1 MRVLF
6 ISKSLHAVSGAGVG
20 SRMHLNALKRLVG
33 EENVYVVDVGLS
45 EAAHR
50 EEKYIAY
57 GKYHNILDRLHRHL
71 EGNTYLFSNKIIS
84 DVCKIIKKEKVSFV
98 FVDDSYYGNLVK
110 TIKKECDAVTVVTFF
125 HDVKAALFRIWM
137 KTAPWF
143 DKIDFRIGLAQE
155 KISTMYTDAN
165 IVLNQN
171 ENSLLRQYYNVNADF
186 YFPVC
191 VSGENKQQIG
201 LNPYC
206 GNKRHILFVG
216 TYYLPNIQGLH
227 WFCDTV
233 FDSVKENYDIWVIGK
248 GLEKVRDEF
257 NDDDIHVIGFV
268 DSLSEYYSYADMVIA
283 PLTDGGGMKIKT
295 AEAISYGKMF
305 LGSSESLYG
314 YWEEIP
320 DDLKGKVV
328 FKCDTAEEYLK
339 AFNKIDGKPICKKNE
354 ELITLYDRLYS
365 ENAAYNIMKDIVEKT
380 TGVKL

>member
-57 GKYHNILDRLHRHL
+57 GKYRNILDRLHRHL

-171 ENSLLRQYYNVNADF
+171 ENSLLRQYYNVNADLI
-186 YFPVC
+186 
-191 VSGENKQQIG
+191 SLKLRID
-201 LNPYC
+201 L
-206 GNKRHILFVG
+206 
-216 TYYLPNIQGLH
+216 
-227 WFCDTV
+227 
-233 FDSVKENYDIWVIGK
+233 KE
-248 GLEKVRDEF
+248 REF
-257 NDDDIHVIGFV
+257 NLFG
-268 DSLSEYYSYADMVIA
+268 
-283 PLTDGGGMKIKT
+283 
-295 AEAISYGKMF
+295 
-305 LGSSESLYG
+305 
-314 YWEEIP
+314 
-320 DDLKGKVV
+320 
-328 FKCDTAEEYLK
+328 
-339 AFNKIDGKPICKKNE
+339 
-354 ELITLYDRLYS
+354 
-365 ENAAYNIMKDIVEKT
+365 
-380 TGVKL
+380 

>member
-1 MRVLF
+1 MKVLF

-20 SRMHLNALKRLVG
+20 SRMHLNVLKRLVG
-33 EENVYVVDVGLS
+33 EENVYIVDVGVS
-45 EAAHR
+45 ETACR
-50 EEKYIAY
+50 EERYIAY
-57 GKYHNILDRLHRHL
+57 GKYHGILDRLHRYL
-71 EGNTYLFSNKIIS
+71 EGNTYLFSNKIIN
-84 DVCKIIKKEKVSFV
+84 DVCQLIKNEKISFV

-110 TIKKECDAVTVVTFF
+110 TIKKKCDAVAVVTFF

-137 KTAPWF
+137 KTASWY
-143 DKIDFRIGLAQE
+143 DKVDFRIGLVQE
-155 KISTMYTDAN
+155 KISVTYTDAN

-171 ENSLLRQYYNVNADF
+171 ENSLLRNYYHTDTDF

-191 VSGENKQQIG
+191 VSKEKTQQTG
-201 LNPYC
+201 KNPFC
-206 GNKRHILFVG
+206 GNKKHILFVG

-233 FDSVKENYDIWVIGK
+233 FDSLKENYDIWVVGK

-314 YWEEIP
+314 YWEEIL

-328 FKCDTAEEYLK
+328 FKCDTAEEYLNS
-339 AFNKIDGKPICKKNE
+339 FNKIDEKPICKKNE

>member
-1 MRVLF
+1 M
-6 ISKSLHAVSGAGVG
+6 
-20 SRMHLNALKRLVG
+20 
-33 EENVYVVDVGLS
+33 
-45 EAAHR
+45 
-50 EEKYIAY
+50 
-57 GKYHNILDRLHRHL
+57 
-71 EGNTYLFSNKIIS
+71 NTDY
-84 DVCKIIKKEKVSFV
+84 
-98 FVDDSYYGNLVK
+98 
-110 TIKKECDAVTVVTFF
+110 
-125 HDVKAALFRIWM
+125 
-137 KTAPWF
+137 
-143 DKIDFRIGLAQE
+143 
-155 KISTMYTDAN
+155 
-165 IVLNQN
+165 
-171 ENSLLRQYYNVNADF
+171 

-191 VSGENKQQIG
+191 VSKENIKQIAE
-201 LNPYC
+201 NPFC

-233 FDSVKENYDIWVIGK
+233 FDNVKENYDIWVIGK

-257 NDDDIHVIGFV
+257 DDDDIHVIGFV

-328 FKCDTAEEYLK
+328 FKCDTAEEYLN
-339 AFNKIDGKPICKKNE
+339 AFNKIDEKPICKKNE

>member
-57 GKYHNILDRLHRHL
+57 GKYRNILDRLHRHL

-171 ENSLLRQYYNVNADF
+171 ENSLLVDDAERVLTDKNADLDDFGRMLDHTWRLKRQTGSAVSTNSIDELYAKGVAAGALGGKLLGAGGGGFLVF
-186 YFPVC
+186 YVQP
-191 VSGENKQQIG
+191 ERQ
-201 LNPYC
+201 
-206 GNKRHILFVG
+206 
-216 TYYLPNIQGLH
+216 
-227 WFCDTV
+227 
-233 FDSVKENYDIWVIGK
+233 DSVRWAM
-248 GLEKVRDEF
+248 RDLMHIPFAFE
-257 NDDDIHVIGFV
+257 
-268 DSLSEYYSYADMVIA
+268 
-283 PLTDGGGMKIKT
+283 DGGTRVIHYT
-295 AEAISYGKMF
+295 PETY
-305 LGSSESLYG
+305 
-314 YWEEIP
+314 IP
-320 DDLKGKVV
+320 K
-328 FKCDTAEEYLK
+328 E
-339 AFNKIDGKPICKKNE
+339 
-354 ELITLYDRLYS
+354 
-365 ENAAYNIMKDIVEKT
+365 
-380 TGVKL
+380 

>member
-57 GKYHNILDRLHRHL
+57 GKYRNILDRLHRHL

-283 PLTDGGGMKIKT
+283 LNRRWRYENKDCRGNLLWK
-295 AEAISYGKMF
+295 
-305 LGSSESLYG
+305 
-314 YWEEIP
+314 
-320 DDLKGKVV
+320 DV
-328 FKCDTAEEYLK
+328 FRV
-339 AFNKIDGKPICKKNE
+339 FRKPIWILGGNS
-354 ELITLYDRLYS
+354 R
-365 ENAAYNIMKDIVEKT
+365 
-380 TGVKL
+380 

>member
-57 GKYHNILDRLHRHL
+57 GKYRNILDRLHRHL
-71 EGNTYLFSNKIIS
+71 EGNIYLFSNKIIS

-233 FDSVKENYDIWVIGK
+233 FDNVKENYDIWVIGK

-257 NDDDIHVIGFV
+257 DDDDIHVIGFV

-328 FKCDTAEEYLK
+328 FKCDTAEEYLN
-339 AFNKIDGKPICKKNE
+339 AFNKIDEKPICKKNE

>member
-6 ISKSLHAVSGAGVG
+6 VSKSIHDVSGAGVG
-20 SRMHLNALKRLVG
+20 SRMHLNVLKKLVG
-33 EENVYVVDVGLS
+33 KENVYVVDVGVS
-45 EAAHR
+45 ETAR
-50 EEKYIAY
+50 KEEKYIAY
-57 GKYHNILDRLHRHL
+57 GKYHNKLDRLHRCL
-71 EGNTYLFSNKIIS
+71 EGNTYLFSNKIIN
-84 DVCKIIKKEKVSFV
+84 DICQLIKSEGISFV
-98 FVDDSYYGNLVK
+98 FVDDSYFGNLVK
-110 TIKKECDAVTVVTFF
+110 TVKKECDAVTVVTFF
-125 HDVKAALFRIWM
+125 HDIKASLFRIWM
-137 KTAPWF
+137 KTEPWYG
-143 DKIDFRIGLAQE
+143 KIDLRIGIAQE
-155 KISTMYTDAN
+155 KISTTYTDAN

-171 ENSLLRQYYNVNADF
+171 ENRLLRNYYNVNTDY

-191 VSGENKQQIG
+191 VSKENIKQ
-201 LNPYC
+201 LAENPFC
-206 GNKRHILFVG
+206 GNKKHILFVG

-233 FDSVKENYDIWVIGK
+233 FDNVKENYDIWVIGK
-248 GLEKVRDEF
+248 GLEKARDEF
-257 NDDDIHVIGFV
+257 DDDDIHVIGFV

-328 FKCDTAEEYLK
+328 FKCDTAEEYLN
-339 AFNKIDGKPICKKNE
+339 AFNKIDEKPICKKNE

-380 TGVKL
+380 TGAKL

>member
-57 GKYHNILDRLHRHL
+57 GKYRNILDRLHRHL

-171 ENSLLRQYYNVNADF
+171 ENSLLRQYYNVNSDF

-206 GNKRHILFVG
+206 GNKKHILFVG

-233 FDSVKENYDIWVIGK
+233 FDNVKEYYDIWVIGK
-248 GLEKVRDEF
+248 GL
-257 NDDDIHVIGFV
+257 
-268 DSLSEYYSYADMVIA
+268 
-283 PLTDGGGMKIKT
+283 
-295 AEAISYGKMF
+295 
-305 LGSSESLYG
+305 
-314 YWEEIP
+314 
-320 DDLKGKVV
+320 
-328 FKCDTAEEYLK
+328 
-339 AFNKIDGKPICKKNE
+339 
-354 ELITLYDRLYS
+354 
-365 ENAAYNIMKDIVEKT
+365 
-380 TGVKL
+380 